1 MEMKANTAQ
10 GLRRWRTVAFFV
22 GVVALVVAGALWVA
36 QANSPQPW
44 VDTALDGALAV
55 NLLAWGSLAVTLFQ
69 DTLKRVSGKWRCDTP
84 HETMRNV
91 CRYDTVLRTRLWTCG
106 GGVGCVAASA
116 TRGRDGR

>member
-10 GLRRWRTVAFFV
+10 GSRRWRTVAFFV

-69 DTLKRVSGKWRCDTP
+69 DTLKRVSRK
-84 HETMRNV
+84 
-91 CRYDTVLRTRLWTCG
+91 
-106 GGVGCVAASA
+106 
-116 TRGRDGR
+116 